1 MCGNSRWACPSEHRL
16 RHLELGAQGTEIM
29 GQTVKLMLRLRGCL
43 RDRLVDYLLGLVQ
56 DPLRLRLLIQPL
68 DLRVEPAEHLHER
81 LLFAGLGLVK
91 RLQDNS
97 MAVHLSL
104 LRLEEIFDFIDP
116 RDQCFLEVAD
126 EARHGGRHLLFELK
140 GEALRVAIG
149 LVDLPSQVAFEI
161 ARLSFKRL
169 HSRIQRGD
177 GRRQML
183 DEGREVRHVIVLA
196 PAVVVVIRVAGS
208 LRRRARARPPVRHA
222 WTRRRW
228 PLSLRTRR
236 AQTLL
241 RPLCRRAKS
250 LCWRSDVDR
259 RRPARRTSRRV
270 MSPGLRC
277 LRGIHGQR
285 RIYD

>member
-1 MCGNSRWACPSEHRL
+1 MRAVTVVRPRCASRLRLAKPFSRSSTSSASLPVGPRMIMIALITAASCAPVDNSSLTVAGGMCGNSKWACPSEHRL

-177 GRRQML
+177 GR
-183 DEGREVRHVIVLA
+183 
-196 PAVVVVIRVAGS
+196 
-208 LRRRARARPPVRHA
+208 
-222 WTRRRW
+222 
-228 PLSLRTRR
+228 
-236 AQTLL
+236 
-241 RPLCRRAKS
+241 
-250 LCWRSDVDR
+250 
-259 RRPARRTSRRV
+259 
-270 MSPGLRC
+270 
-277 LRGIHGQR
+277 
-285 RIYD
+285 